1 MPSTSPRAAT
11 TGPRNQRKRPGDL
24 TGVRNQKLVAEVADK
39 QEEEAA
45 QAAEAAKADY
55 TEKVTSVVDYTDAG
69 RRGATPVTEVT
80 EEPVEVKDRTV
91 RIRVNYPIEQMTFG
105 KEVLDPG
112 GVDDNG
118 DYHAPVLGNLR
129 TFDFEE
135 GRAYDV
141 DPELAA
147 HLKGLGYVYDFT
159 S

>member
-24 TGVRNQKLVAEVADK
+24 TGVRNQQLTAEKQAAD
-39 QEEEAA
+39 AA
-45 QAAEAAKADY
+45 KAEAATDAQVADRA
-55 TEKVTSVVDYTDAG
+55 EKVESVVDYTDNG
-69 RRGATPVTEVT
+69 RRAAAPVTEVT
-80 EEPVEVKDRTV
+80 EEPVEVRNRTE
-91 RIRVNYPIEQMTFG
+91 RIRVNYPIESMTFG

-112 GVDDNG
+112 GVDEKG

-147 HLKGLGYVYDFT
+147 HLRSLGYVYDF
-159 S
+159 